1 MHDTE
6 HEGTPL
12 PGVAKLAKYLETH
25 GLKRAEFARMAT
37 ERGGIEVDRVTIV
50 QLLNGNPKRVSV
62 PVAVAI
68 ERATDGEI
76 AVEDW
81 LPSEAA

>member
-6 HEGTPL
+6 HDLRPL
-12 PGVAKLAKYLETH
+12 PGVAKLARYLEAR
-25 GLKRAEFARMAT
+25 GMKRAEFARLAT
-37 ERGGIEVDRVTIV
+37 ERGGIDVDRVTIV
-50 QLLNGNPKRVSV
+50 QLLSGNSKRVSV